1 MRFIRSRNLFAYTFT
16 PRTITGC
23 WLSSSPGS
31 TSFKVHSYHKK
42 TIDHLELEHLYIFN
56 PTRIAALITSWYHA
70 AKQTMPIACTLVGP
84 SVQEQIIPLA
94 TAHPTDDQLPI
105 ILAPHLQWE
114 YTYLYSYDMAHYFY
128 LCGITKPLLFQYQ
141 LLGITTQLPFRTITA
156 QGLAL
161 LTAYRFIFGAA
172 FRPAQL
178 ATALTKCDTNIE
190 QLFTRDDLER
200 LCILPSPIDYTQ
212 TDAIPLLASCGLFAH
227 ELL

>member
-23 WLSSSPGS
+23 WLSSSPGT

-56 PTRIAALITSWYHA
+56 PTRIAPLLTSWYHA
-70 AKQTMPIACTLVGP
+70 TKQTMPIACALVGP
-84 SVQEQIIPLA
+84 SVQEQIIPLT
-94 TAHPTDDQLPI
+94 TAHPTPDQLPI
-105 ILAPHLQWE
+105 IIAPHLQWE

-141 LLGITTQLPFRTITA
+141 LLGITTQLPFTTITT

-161 LTAYRFIFGAA
+161 LTAYRFIFGTA

-178 ATALTKCDTNIE
+178 AMALTKCDTSIE
-190 QLFTRDDLER
+190 QLFSRDDLER
-200 LCILPSPIDYTQ
+200 LCILSPHIDATER
-212 TDAIPLLASCGLFAH
+212 DAIPLLTSCGLFAN